1 METLTLE
8 IVTDIAGLVA
18 NPAKHL
24 GYTDWTE
31 MTQEQ
36 VNTFDFQP
44 IPFIAEPFQVGV
56 MIY

>member
-24 GYTDWTE
+24 GT
-31 MTQEQ
+31 
-36 VNTFDFQP
+36 P
-44 IPFIAEPFQVGV
+44 IGPR
-56 MIY
+56 